1 MVAKETIAVKKRPSV
16 NMATKRFATNEVI
29 DAIFD
34 SDFGI
39 SDGDTSADECG
50 EEVYA
55 YSGESVIDRRRLRE
69 ESRRLLTE
77 EASETSNNGESDDP
91 SPENV
96 EEYHEV
102 SEEDSEVVVGVLDFN
117 TRDDNL
123 ESSHSDS
130 DSYSQSSDFIASSV
144 ESMDT
149 SKYITCNRPKIYI

>member
-1 MVAKETIAVKKRPSV
+1 M
-16 NMATKRFATNEVI
+16 
-29 DAIFD
+29 
-34 SDFGI
+34 
-39 SDGDTSADECG
+39 
-50 EEVYA
+50 
-55 YSGESVIDRRRLRE
+55 
-69 ESRRLLTE
+69 TE

-91 SPENV
+91 SLENV